1 MCTPGSRGDG
11 TAHPATLVSAARG
24 CNRLRGPS
32 PALLTS
38 AAQRPR
44 APAAT
49 RSSRTPRPARSTGR
63 ARAAPAAGPPPRSP
77 GPRVAPPAPRGPK
90 TAESAAPR
98 GPGTSRQREL
108 GTRGDPEARG
118 LGAGE
123 PEAPGRPLK
132 PASPRWPAMV
142 GGSRVSVPAPAAAVS
157 DARQIPVPGA
167 HRSHAASRPSV
178 PSSRSRHRIP
188 KFPQVQRAD

>member
-1 MCTPGSRGDG
+1 MACQSGQHWSSARAGAALQPALRLGGSGCRVPRMCTPGSRGDG
-11 TAHPATLVSAARG
+11 TARPATLVSAARG

-77 GPRVAPPAPRGPK
+77 GPRVAPPASRGPK

-108 GTRGDPEARG
+108 GTRGDPRGPGGAR
-118 LGAGE
+118 LGR
-123 PEAPGRPLK
+123 GR
-132 PASPRWPAMV
+132 A
-142 GGSRVSVPAPAAAVS
+142 GGSREAPE
-157 DARQIPVPGA
+157 
-167 HRSHAASRPSV
+167 AS
-178 PSSRSRHRIP
+178 
-188 KFPQVQRAD
+188 